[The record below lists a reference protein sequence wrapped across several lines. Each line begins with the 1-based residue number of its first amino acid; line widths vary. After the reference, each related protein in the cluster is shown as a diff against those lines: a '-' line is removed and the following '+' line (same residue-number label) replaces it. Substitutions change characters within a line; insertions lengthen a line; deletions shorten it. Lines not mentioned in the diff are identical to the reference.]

1 MRPVLLLRV
10 AATVLLMAL
19 LWRWLPRDAFSD
31 AQLTSASTATAW
43 LVAAA
48 LLLALALAMS
58 ALRWWEAAN
67 TLGLWVSKRRVL
79 WATLAGQFVSNFL
92 PSTIGGDVLRVNRLG
107 RAVGDRHGAFASVI
121 IERLTGWT
129 VLPTL
134 MAIGLVLMPSQLGRV
149 EGVALAVIGAG
160 VAAVLGVIL
169 FLAEHPK
176 GLGRITRGT
185 VVRDALGAVH
195 DGLVAYRKNFAA
207 ALALFSLG
215 LVFALLQVA
224 AVACVG
230 AAFGVRLSPFV
241 WLAVVPAVLAA
252 QVLPVTIGGL
262 GVREAALVFF
272 LGPHGVA
279 EGEALVIGLLLYG
292 LTLLV
297 SLAGAPALAVADRGR
312 EHEPGDQAEASER
325 ERPLV

>member
-10 AATVLLMAL
+10 AATVLLMGL

-31 AQLTSASTATAW
+31 AQLTSAGAATAW
-43 LVAAA
+43 LIGAA
-48 LLLALALAMS
+48 LLLAIALVMA

-121 IERLTGWT
+121 IERLTGWA

-134 MAIGLVLMPSQLGRV
+134 MLIGLALMPSQMSRT
-149 EGVALAVIGAG
+149 EGVVLVVIAAG
-160 VAAVLGVIL
+160 IAAVLGGIL
-169 FLAEHPK
+169 WVAEHPK

-195 DGLVAYRKNFAA
+195 DGLVAYRKSPAA
-207 ALALFSLG
+207 AMALFSLG
-215 LVFALLQVA
+215 FVFQLLQVA

-272 LGPHGVA
+272 LRPHGVG
-279 EGEALVIGLLLYG
+279 EGEAVVIGLLVYG

-297 SLAGAPALAVADRGR
+297 SLAGAPALAVHDHQR
-312 EHEPGDQAEASER
+312 SER
-325 ERPLV
+325 ELAQVQHAEGQLADN